1 MLNRLA
7 YTMYK
12 EEVKPKEPKKD
23 RISDVA
29 KKALDHNKM
38 IKAHI
43 IAGKDISELKDKGI
57 SLADTL

>member
-1 MLNRLA
+1 
-7 YTMYK
+7 MYK

-23 RISDVA
+23 RMSDVA